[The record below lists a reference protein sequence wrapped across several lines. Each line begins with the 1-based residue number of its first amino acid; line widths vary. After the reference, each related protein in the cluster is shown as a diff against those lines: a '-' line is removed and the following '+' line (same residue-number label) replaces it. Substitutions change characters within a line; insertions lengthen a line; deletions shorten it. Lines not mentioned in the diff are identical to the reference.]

1 MSDKISS
8 LRLSVRVLLSLI
20 TYHLSLITPSSLIT
34 YHLSLITS
42 TFSLITYHLSLIT
55 SPFSLR
61 LSVKVLLALIT
72 YHLSPITSFAQ
83 DDPTFVPTV
92 KVGKALVDGDS
103 IQYMELSKVY
113 VYPEPTFK
121 SKRQQKAYMR
131 LVRNVKKV
139 LPIAKEVRQIIIETA
154 EFTETLPPSE
164 RKDHLKRVESAI
176 VRDYKPKMKKLTFS
190 QGKLLIK
197 LIDRECN
204 STAYEA
210 MQAFIGPVRSGMW
223 QAFAWMFGASLKKG
237 YDPDGV
243 DRLTERVVL
252 MVESGQI

>member
-1 MSDKISS
+1 MNPSTIKGTA
-8 LRLSVRVLLSLI
+8 LSLI
-20 TYHLSLITPSSLIT
+20 AR
-34 YHLSLITS
+34 
-42 TFSLITYHLSLIT
+42 
-55 SPFSLR
+55 LR
-61 LSVKVLLALIT
+61 IPAL
-72 YHLSPITSFAQ
+72 Q
-83 DDPTFVPTV
+83 W
-92 KVGKALVDGDS
+92 KC
-103 IQYMELSKVY
+103 
-113 VYPEPTFK
+113 
-121 SKRQQKAYMR
+121 KRQAGRTPKAAVWCLRGPTALDQGLFQLGLKQQAYMR

-139 LPIAKEVRQIIIETA
+139 LPMAKEVRQIIIETA

-164 RKDHLKRVESAI
+164 RKAHLKRVEASI
-176 VRDYKPKMKKLTFS
+176 VKEYKPRMKKLTFS

-197 LIDRECN
+197 LVDRECH

-252 MVESGQI
+252 MVEAGQI

>member
-1 MSDKISS
+1 MLFSA
-8 LRLSVRVLLSLI
+8 LLLS
-20 TYHLSLITPSSLIT
+20 
-34 YHLSLITS
+34 
-42 TFSLITYHLSLIT
+42 
-55 SPFSLR
+55 
-61 LSVKVLLALIT
+61 AA
-72 YHLSPITSFAQ
+72 AQ
-83 DDPTFVPTV
+83 NADDPTFVPMV
-92 KVGKALVDGDS
+92 KVSKTVVEGDT
-103 IQYMELSKVY
+103 IQYMEMQNVY

-121 SKRQQKAYMR
+121 NKRQQKAYTR

>member
-1 MSDKISS
+1 MTLLLPKAVIIFLIS
-8 LRLSVRVLLSLI
+8 
-20 TYHLSLITPSSLIT
+20 H
-34 YHLSLITS
+34 
-42 TFSLITYHLSLIT
+42 FS
-55 SPFSLR
+55 F
-61 LSVKVLLALIT
+61 
-72 YHLSPITSFAQ
+72 PISAQ
-83 DDPTFVPTV
+83 AQTDDPVFVPTV
-92 KVGKALVDGDS
+92 KVGKTLVDGDS
-103 IQYMELSKVY
+103 IQYMELSQVF

-121 SKRQQKAYMR
+121 NKRQQQAYNR

-139 LPIAKEVRQIIIETA
+139 LPIAKQVRQIIIETA
-154 EFTETLPPSE
+154 EFTETLPENE
-164 RKDHLKRVESAI
+164 RKAHLRRVEEAI
-176 VRDYKPKMKKLTFS
+176 VKEYKPQMKKLTFS

-197 LIDRECN
+197 LVDRECN